1 MAGPLTSRRPAPEPA
16 SRLAAD
22 DAARSSEGEDAPA
35 QMPADTLPAPQR
47 RRVTRVGA
55 LMIAVLALV
64 AALTLSMMV
73 GATRISPQTAL
84 QALLDYDLSPQHI
97 AIVDL
102 RLPRTVLAVAAG
114 AALAVAGALMQ
125 GLTRN
130 PMADPGLLGVNAG
143 AGFAVTLAVAFLGV
157 TRIEQYL
164 PFAFAGAVASAI
176 LVYSIAN
183 QGRSGATPLRLT
195 LVGLAL
201 GAVLGGVSRTLA
213 LMDVS
218 TFDRMRFWDAGTLVD
233 RPAGTFSAVLPW
245 ILLGLL
251 IALACA
257 SSLNSM
263 SLGEDLARSLGV
275 RIGLARCGVVAAV
288 TLLCGAATA
297 ACGPLAFIGLMV
309 PHIVRWIVGPDYR
322 WIIPMCLLCGPTLLL
337 LADIA
342 GRVMVS
348 NGELQVGIVTPLLG
362 APLLVFLAHSRRA
375 RPL

>member
-1 MAGPLTSRRPAPEPA
+1 MAGPLIRHRPDAGSADQPRAEEAAPGSAGPA
-16 SRLAAD
+16 AIAQPLA
-22 DAARSSEGEDAPA
+22 DAP
-35 QMPADTLPAPQR
+35 PAPQPR
-47 RRVTRVGA
+47 RITRVGA
-55 LMIAVLALV
+55 MTIAVVMLVVALV
-64 AALTLSMMV
+64 LSMMV
-73 GATRISPQTAL
+73 GATRISPQTAV
-84 QALLDYDLSPQHI
+84 QALLDYDLSPEHI

-102 RLPRTVLAVAAG
+102 RLPRTVLAVGAG

-164 PFAFAGAVASAI
+164 PFAFAGAVVSAV
-176 LVYSIAN
+176 LVYAIAN
-183 QGRSGATPLRLT
+183 QGRAGATPLRLT

-201 GAVLGGVSRTLA
+201 GAVLGGISRTLA
-213 LMDVS
+213 LMDVA

-233 RPAGTFSAVLPW
+233 RPAGTFTAVLPW
-245 ILLGLL
+245 LLLGVL

-275 RIGLARCGVVAAV
+275 RIGLTRCGVVAAV

-322 WIIPMCLLCGPTLLL
+322 WVIPMCLLCGPTLLL